1 MKELD
6 EKTRSTI
13 RDLKDLYFEERYE
26 IEKHY
31 KLMDVVN
38 KQWFLTIKGLIH
50 YDEIDK
56 IFSSEKEL
64 QENLIKDYLVEA
76 FGKDIELISFEDDKL
91 LRLITFKFNKETYH
105 LYIPVLQNLT
115 EENFHDYDEGKMK
128 LSKVNSDGSLE
139 YLETTYVEQEFL
151 NWLGKY
157 NEEDDFE
164 ETIC

>member
-6 EKTRSTI
+6 EKVRSTI
-13 RDLKDLYFEERYE
+13 RDLKDLFFEERYE
-26 IEKHY
+26 IEKHS
-31 KLMDVVN
+31 KLLNVVN
-38 KQWFLTIKGLIH
+38 SQWFLTIKSLIH
-50 YDEIDK
+50 YDEVDK

-64 QENLIKDYLVEA
+64 QENLIRDYLVKV
-76 FGKDIELISFEDDKL
+76 FGKGIELVSFEDGRL
-91 LRLITFKFNKETYH
+91 LRIITFRFSKETYN

-128 LSKVNSDGSLE
+128 LSKVNNNGSLE
-139 YLETTYVEQEFL
+139 HLETAYTEQEFL

-157 NEEDDFE
+157 DEEDDFE

>member
-6 EKTRSTI
+6 EKIRSTI
-13 RDLKDLYFEERYE
+13 RELKDLYFEERYE
-26 IEKHY
+26 IEKHN
-31 KLMDVVN
+31 KLINVVN
-38 KQWFLTIKGLIH
+38 NQWFLTIKSLIH

-56 IFSSEKEL
+56 IFSSKKEL
-64 QENLIKDYLVEA
+64 QENLVKDYLVEA
-76 FGKDIELISFEDDKL
+76 FGKDIELISFENDKL
-91 LRLITFKFNKETYH
+91 LRLITFKLNKETYN

-128 LSKVNSDGSLE
+128 LSKINNDGSLE
-139 YLETTYVEQEFL
+139 HLETTYVEQEFL